1 MDEYQGKIRLVI
13 KFYPYKYRDFAHI
26 AAQAAL
32 SARSQGKFEQMHY
45 KMLAESPRLDR
56 ASLVRY
62 ALEIGIDSSRVASE
76 IEKMNDSATIERDK
90 KLAVDMDLYNTPAL
104 FVNGRRILGNV
115 PYEYL
120 KKAIVE
126 ELDAIGRK

>member
-1 MDEYQGKIRLVI
+1 MDEYPGKIRLVI

-45 KMLAESPRLDR
+45 KMLTESPKLDKQ
-56 ASLVRY
+56 SLVRY
-62 ALEIGIDSSRVASE
+62 ATEIGIDAKRVSTD
-76 IEKMNDSATIERDK
+76 IDKMTDSVTIERDK
-90 KLAVDMDLYNTPAL
+90 KLAADMDLFNTPAL

-126 ELDAIGRK
+126 ELDALGKK